1 MDISIDRQEG
11 DPAYIYIMGD
21 AEMNAPLVKSMDRLE
36 EGETFVFRQLTQYAE
51 LFLPYD
57 QQNKYMLS
65 AAPEGVK
72 AASSQHDG
80 AMWKPTGAELRGT
93 SPIFLAYEMS
103 SFMQRCLFGCLGAK
117 NLRPFDMNFVNS
129 QMAMKL
135 DAEGWRNIKENK
147 DVLEDDDGFRIS
159 RPCKCG
165 GCCLEPFVTFV
176 RSAQNNDVGFVR
188 ENFEPY
194 SEKCFLATCKCT
206 HVHDVFVK
214 SKTPTYQLVVNGACC
229 GAHNNCCG
237 ATCFKEAMIFDIL
250 DTNGKVLD
258 MCKNRLRVR
267 IPAAMAV
274 CAALVTTSAITSSP
288 CRKTHRLKRNRP
300 SWAHLSRSNICTS
313 RPRTTI
319 MTTRKKKTSTRC
331 LPLLH

>member
-1 MDISIDRQEG
+1 
-11 DPAYIYIMGD
+11 MGD

-103 SFMQRCLFGCLGAK
+103 NFMQRCLFGCLGAK

-250 DTNGKVLD
+250 DTNGKVVGHVQKSFARED
-258 MCKNRLRVR
+258 TGCYGG
-267 IPAAMAV
+267 V
-274 CAALVTTSAITSSP
+274 CRACHDFSNYIVTMPQNASVEEKQALLGALVQIEYLYFSP
-288 CRKTHRLKRNRP
+288 KDND
-300 SWAHLSRSNICTS
+300 NDN
-313 RPRTTI
+313 
-319 MTTRKKKTSTRC
+319 
-331 LPLLH
+331 